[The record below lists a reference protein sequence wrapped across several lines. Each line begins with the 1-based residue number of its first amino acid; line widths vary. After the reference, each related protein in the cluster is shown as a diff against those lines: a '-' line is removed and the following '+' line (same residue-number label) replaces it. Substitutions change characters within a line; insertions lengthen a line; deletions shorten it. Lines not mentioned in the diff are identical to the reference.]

1 LQGTSSQL
9 GGDKLKRTV
18 LIYLVGNETQWE
30 LPYYA
35 EGRGDF
41 QKSKKRRPVVRFFS
55 EKEVVSRGGVDDL
68 EDDLGEKCDWYAR
81 IGSIQLPATK
91 GRRVVAPP
99 AAVSSL
105 FDDWVACGRPR
116 ELGWRYKHIE
126 LYSAAE
132 KALMIA
138 LGPKEHPVGYEV
150 NSLTPDLHEIPN
162 ILQRLEA
169 SEIVEVDVPMTVGF
183 CYTDQD
189 GLDRT
194 REDDRNFHLSIW
206 CEKTVNDFKVKAKA
220 QREKAPQHPG
230 DQQISNLKE
239 QKEKE

>member
-1 LQGTSSQL
+1 MKQ
-9 GGDKLKRTV
+9 TV
-18 LIYLVGNETQWE
+18 LIYLVGDETEWD

-41 QKSKKRRPVVRFFS
+41 QKSKKRPPLVRFFS
-55 EKEVVSRGGVDDL
+55 EKEVVSRGGAEDL

-81 IGSIQLPATK
+81 IGSLQLPAKK
-91 GRRVVAPP
+91 GRRVVAPRG
-99 AAVSSL
+99 AVSSL
-105 FDDWVACGRPR
+105 LDDWVANGCPR
-116 ELGWRYKHIE
+116 QLGSRYKHIE

-132 KALMIA
+132 EALMTA
-138 LGPKEHPVGYEV
+138 LGPKEHPVGYDV
-150 NSLTPDLHEIPN
+150 NSLTPGLYEIPYP
-162 ILQRLEA
+162 LQSLEA
-169 SEIVEVDVPMTVGF
+169 SEIVEVDVRMTVGF
-183 CYTDQD
+183 RYTDQD

-194 REDDRNFHLSIW
+194 REDDRYFHLSIW
-206 CEKTVNDFKVKAKA
+206 CEKTVNDFKVRAKA

>member
-1 LQGTSSQL
+1 MKQ
-9 GGDKLKRTV
+9 TV
-18 LIYLVGNETQWE
+18 LIYLVGDETEWN

-35 EGRGDF
+35 EGT
-41 QKSKKRRPVVRFFS
+41 KSRKRPPVVRFFS
-55 EKEVVSRGGVDDL
+55 EKELFSRGGVDDL

-81 IGSIQLPATK
+81 IGSIQLLARK

-99 AAVSSL
+99 GAVSSL
-105 FDDWVACGRPR
+105 IDDWVASGCPR
-116 ELGWRYKHIE
+116 ELGSRYKHIE

-132 KALMIA
+132 KALKAA
-138 LGPKEHPVGYEV
+138 LGPKEHPVSYEI
-150 NSLTPDLHEIPN
+150 NSLTPELHDIPCL
-162 ILQRLEA
+162 LQSLEA
-169 SEIVEVDVPMTVGF
+169 SEIVEVDVPMRVGF
-183 CYTDQD
+183 RYTDQD

-206 CEKTVNDFKVKAKA
+206 CEKTVNEFKVKAKA
-220 QREKAPQHPG
+220 QSEKAPQHPG